1 MSRILRRHWDVIHLA
16 GPPLVVQKA
25 AMAVFAIV
33 ARLMGYPSEYAWYGR
48 ESSRV
53 IPTRSAA

>member
-33 ARLMGYPSEYAWYGR
+33 ARLMGYPSEYA
-48 ESSRV
+48 
-53 IPTRSAA
+53 